1 MAPKTWNKLETLHDL
16 MVLSS
21 LSWSPPSHAH
31 TSYLTCWTSVLV
43 SHTFKAFTFTL
54 PLNPV
59 VSFLKRWYGFV
70 TILGK
75 CTCAIHAHLSTA
87 NKHWGWLTK
96 AKVLVFSFKWS
107 DIRGIFKIL
116 NTKLS
121 VLLKKQDCCSFTTEV
136 VQIPFPLTLKISKY
150 SNLKVGFM
158 SVLWQ
163 NTPNA
168 CSPLTKP

>member
-1 MAPKTWNKLETLHDL
+1 MEQTGNIAWLNGIVISELITSFPCTHKLPDL
-16 MVLSS
+16 LDQCSS
-21 LSWSPPSHAH
+21 QSHLQSLYFH
-31 TSYLTCWTSVLV
+31 
-43 SHTFKAFTFTL
+43 FTFESCCFFSKTL
-54 PLNPV
+54 VWFCDN
-59 VSFLKRWYGFV
+59 
-70 TILGK
+70 IGK
-75 CTCAIHAHLSTA
+75 MYLCNTCTPINCKQTLR
-87 NKHWGWLTK
+87 LTDK
-96 AKVLVFSFKWS
+96 SKKCLFFFFKWS